1 VVTCGTFDLLH
12 LGQMNMLE
20 PRKERGDRLIV
31 GVSTNQIYIWAYS
44 NTILVYIGD
53 HDESF
58 GEFGYSF
65 HSHSMILLK
74 IQVLFIFS
82 HVYLVI
88 RILAHLC
95 DFKLFIIFFELLR
108 LEFQNLAIG
117 QSIGP
122 IAGEFIYFVYSTNL
136 GLIKKAVWCR
146 LDLLVNQ
153 VLVFNVEHNS
163 VPTSQQD
170 EEYIETK
177 LPSILKQRA
186 VLE

>member
-1 VVTCGTFDLLH
+1 
-12 LGQMNMLE
+12 MLE
-20 PRKERGDRLIV
+20 PLKERGDRLIV

-65 HSHSMILLK
+65 HSHSMILLQ

-82 HVYLVI
+82 HVYLAT

-122 IAGEFIYFVYSTNL
+122 TAGKFMYFVHSTNL
-136 GLIKKAVWCR
+136 GLIKEAVLCR
-146 LDLLVNQ
+146 LDLLVNRG
-153 VLVFNVEHNS
+153 LVFNAEHS
-163 VPTSQQD
+163 IVPTSQQD
-170 EEYIETK
+170 EEYIKTK
-177 LPSILKQRA
+177 LPPILKQRA